1 MIFVRMIPPIV
12 VTLPLFPWV
21 NAVGLNDTLILL
33 ILLYA
38 SFFVSLGAWV
48 MKAFFDQI
56 PREIDE
62 AAVMDG
68 AGLIP
73 LMWRII
79 MPMAAPGM
87 VAVAV
92 FVVVFAWNE
101 FLFAFIFAST
111 DARTAPMAL
120 SEMTSSVTGVDW
132 GILFAAST
140 IQILPVAILVL
151 VAQRYL
157 IAGLTVGSVKG

>member
-1 MIFVRMIPPIV
+1 
-12 VTLPLFPWV
+12 
-21 NAVGLNDTLILL
+21 
-33 ILLYA
+33 
-38 SFFVSLGAWV
+38 
-48 MKAFFDQI
+48 
-56 PREIDE
+56 
-62 AAVMDG
+62 
-68 AGLIP
+68 
-73 LMWRII
+73 

-92 FVVVFAWNE
+92 FVVVLAWNE

-157 IAGLTVGSVKG
+157 IARSEERRVGKECVSTCRSRWSSSH